1 LHYKNGDKH
10 SSYTF
15 DELRKASNKAANILK
30 DEAGVVKGDRVF
42 IFMSRSPELYFS
54 LLGALKVGAIV
65 GPLFEAFMEKAVRDR
80 LENSD
85 AKVIITTTELLP
97 RIPVDELPNLEKVI
111 VVGDG
116 VDEDYLDFA
125 KSFENAS

>member
-1 LHYKNGDKH
+1 Y
-10 SSYTF
+10 
-15 DELRKASNKAANILK
+15 
-30 DEAGVVKGDRVF
+30 EAWVVTGGRVF
-42 IFMSRSPELYFS
+42 ISMARSPELYFS

-85 AKVIITTTELLP
+85 AKVIITTPELLP
-97 RIPVDELPNLEKVI
+97 RIPMDDLPNLEKVV

-116 VDEDYLDFA
+116 VEGDYLDFD
-125 KSFENAS
+125 KSFENASDEFDIEWLDKEDGMI